1 MFRQL
6 DTDNSGTL
14 SKEELL
20 EGYKQHMSELD
31 AELEVEE
38 ILRTADIDGSGEID
52 FTEFI
57 TASMDS
63 KKLLS

>member
-6 DTDNSGTL
+6 DTDNNGTF
-14 SKEELL
+14 SKEEML
-20 EGYKQHMSELD
+20 EGYKYHMSELD

-38 ILRTADIDGSGEID
+38 ILSITDIDGSGEID

-57 TASMDS
+57 MTTMDS
-63 KKLLS
+63 KSS